1 MGTISSH
8 SIMARHMCGSEAKS
22 SGNASTTSNLEPMSA
37 LNKMMGFLGLVDTE
51 EELETTATP
60 AKKVEPRSISP
71 RRSEPTGVT
80 VVRNNQ
86 DVVAEP
92 FIEESVS
99 YNIVTLQPRSYSEA
113 RKVGEYYRE
122 GNPVIINLDD
132 MEESERKRLVDFA
145 AGLAFA
151 LRGSFDKVAT
161 KVFLLSPADVEVTPE
176 ERRRMAEAGFYA
188 Q

>member
-1 MGTISSH
+1 
-8 SIMARHMCGSEAKS
+8 
-22 SGNASTTSNLEPMSA
+22 
-37 LNKMMGFLGLVDTE
+37 MGFLGLVDTE

-60 AKKVEPRSISP
+60 AKKVDPRSISP

-145 AGLAFA
+145 SGLVFG
-151 LRGSFDKVAT
+151 LHGRIERISL
-161 KVFLLSPADVEVTPE
+161 KVFLLSPANVNVSNEDRT
-176 ERRRMAEAGFYA
+176 AAQASFYN
-188 Q
+188 QS